1 MPNASLP
8 QFVTELTK
16 LLVAIDENAAD
27 FPHMEAERQELQTLI
42 PEIIALSAAQAAQKS
57 QSQQTT
63 RDLSD
68 KTDRAKVLFAQLR
81 AAVKAKYSTRSEKL
95 TEFFLRPLTRRR
107 TSAAVLAAR
116 KAEKEKKD
124 APPVSASTP
133 TPTTPTTPT
142 TNT

>member
-1 MPNASLP
+1 MPSVGLP
-8 QFVTELTK
+8 SFITQLTR
-16 LLVAIDENAAD
+16 LLVAMDENAAD
-27 FPHMEAERQELQTLI
+27 FPHMEAERQELRTLI
-42 PEIIALSAAQAAQKS
+42 PEVIALSAAQAAQKS

-68 KTDRAKVLFAQLR
+68 KTDRTKVLFAQLR
-81 AAVKAKYSTRSEKL
+81 NAVKAKYSTRSEKL

-116 KAEKEKKD
+116 KAEKEKEE
-124 APPVSASTP
+124 TP
-133 TPTTPTTPT
+133 TAPAPATATTPT